1 MDSTIGLILQAVFR
15 GRPDETSTSR
25 LQNIS
30 LVEMIRTLNEV
41 PAGLSV
47 LARIQWLVFT
57 MFNEGQYPASI
68 IFNSMRATVLDYETE
83 GSKISVDV
91 SGGRSNTQFGLAME
105 LQQWKSCEL
114 VSTLILLLAAPRRRE
129 SLLSALKFQS
139 RALGGLPTLYATR
152 TTPSASFQSTSH
164 KAKEAALKDGKTTV
178 LSVTLTDVHIFELA
192 QRGLAE
198 HYLSFAHTFTI
209 GIGPDAVI
217 VWQAWG
223 KHGYSLDEYIRD
235 GHARVRDL
243 EEAEQ
248 FVKDFEKLAS
258 LKVHSS
264 VLCT

>member
-83 GSKISVDV
+83 RSKISVDV

-114 VSTLILLLAAPRRRE
+114 ASTLILLLAAPRRRE
-129 SLLSALKFQS
+129 SLLSALKCQS
-139 RALGGLPTLYATR
+139 RALDR
-152 TTPSASFQSTSH
+152 WTSH
-164 KAKEAALKDGKTTV
+164 TLCDQNHTLGVVSVNLPQGKGSCSEGRQDDCIISDTHRCAYLRAGTTRAGRALFEFCPYVHHWNWTRCCHCLAGLGKAWI
-178 LSVTLTDVHIFELA
+178 LT
-192 QRGLAE
+192 
-198 HYLSFAHTFTI
+198 
-209 GIGPDAVI
+209 
-217 VWQAWG
+217 
-223 KHGYSLDEYIRD
+223 
-235 GHARVRDL
+235 
-243 EEAEQ
+243 
-248 FVKDFEKLAS
+248 
-258 LKVHSS
+258 
-264 VLCT
+264 